1 MRKFCLFLTL
11 IIFCLS
17 ASTLFAC
24 DKGGSS
30 LDCYYFKTG
39 IHIETHDKPLTD
51 KTVAE
56 LKNLFSSLENE
67 FDNKKED
74 SLVYSFNNLGVGEKI
89 SLSKHGAN
97 VLSLSKR
104 CFSFTDGLFD
114 PSVYPL
120 VKLWQFSPNY
130 PVNDFTPPTEEQ
142 ILETLNTVGF
152 DGATF
157 NFDDDTLT
165 KNKEGVMLDF
175 GGIVK
180 GYAADRGAEILK
192 NAGHNSG
199 YISIG
204 GSSLRILSVESL
216 GVIHPKKANLGQSIL
231 SVNLK
236 GKKDL
241 SVSTSGDYE
250 KSYVFGNKSYSHLIN
265 PKTGYPADTGVHSV
279 TVIGADGGFSDAVT
293 TAACLK
299 EHHPNSALTSPL
311 TTFLSKILNEYPTAQ
326 VYAIYDDGINKQI
339 LTNQNQGESFTLLDS
354 EYTIINFN

>member
-1 MRKFCLFLTL
+1 MRKFCLFLIL

-17 ASTLFAC
+17 ASTLLAC

-39 IHIETHDKPLTD
+39 IHIESHDKPLSD
-51 KTVAE
+51 KTTSQLRA
-56 LKNLFSSLENE
+56 LFSSLENE
-67 FDNKKED
+67 FDNKKEG
-74 SLVYSFNNLGVGEKI
+74 SLVYAFNHSSVGENLK
-89 SLSKHGAN
+89 LSNHGAN
-97 VLSLSKR
+97 VLSLSKS
-104 CFSFTDGLFD
+104 CYEYTDGLFD

-120 VKLWQFSPNY
+120 IKLWQFSPTF
-130 PVNDFTPPTEEQ
+130 PVQNFAPPTEEQ
-142 ILETLNTVGF
+142 ILNTLTAVDF
-152 DGATF
+152 EGATF
-157 NFDDDTLT
+157 NANDNTLI

-180 GYAADRGAEILK
+180 GYAADKAAEILK

-204 GSSLRILSVESL
+204 GSSLYILSVESL

-231 SVNLK
+231 SINLK
-236 GKKDL
+236 GVKNL

-250 KSYVFGNKSYSHLIN
+250 KSYTFDDKNYSHLIN
-265 PKTGYPADTGVHSV
+265 PKTGYTADTGVRSV

-293 TAACLK
+293 TAACLT
-299 EHHPNSALTSPL
+299 EHLPNAVTTSPL
-311 TTFLSKILNEYPTAQ
+311 TLFLQKILTDYPTAQ
-326 VYAIYDDGINKQI
+326 IYAIYDDGINKQV
-339 LTNQNQGESFTLLDS
+339 LTNKNQDKDFTLLDS